1 MATVSRRHRRSIDI
15 WPGWVDAISNLLIVV
30 LFLLMIFVLAQ
41 FFLGETLSQRDTALR
56 RLEGQVSELASL
68 LSLERR
74 SGESL
79 SAQVAKLSEEL
90 HASLAT
96 RDQLEETIRALGL
109 RADTAEDQA
118 RNASRQLIETLAAVA
133 ALEALKA
140 ELEKQV
146 AAAAG
151 RAESASTALVE
162 ERNVSETARAQIAL
176 LNQQIAA
183 LRQQIAG
190 LNEAL
195 GAAEKTAAEQE
206 VQITSLGQRL
216 NAALASRVQ
225 ELSRYRSEFF
235 GRLREVLGNQS
246 GIRIVGDR
254 FVFQSEVLFARG
266 SATLGPE
273 GQAQILQVAA
283 TLKEVAERIPAD
295 IEWILQ
301 VEGHTDRV
309 PINTL
314 QFPSNWEL
322 SMARAMSVL
331 RLLQDAGIPARRL
344 SAAGFAE
351 YQPLEDRDDE
361 EAYRR
366 NRRIELKLTQR

>member
-1 MATVSRRHRRSIDI
+1 MATVSRRHRRTIDI

-30 LFLLMIFVLAQ
+30 LFLLMIFVLGQ

-56 RLEGQVSELASL
+56 RLEGQVSELAAL

-109 RADTAEDQA
+109 RADTAEEQA
-118 RNASRQLIETLAAVA
+118 RNASRRLIETLAAVA
-133 ALEALKA
+133 ALEALKT

-151 RAESASTALVE
+151 RAESASAALVE

-176 LNQQIAA
+176 LNQQIA
-183 LRQQIAG
+183 G

-195 GAAEKTAAEQE
+195 GAAEKKAAEQE

-235 GRLREVLGNQS
+235 GRLREVLGNQA

-283 TLKEVAERIPAD
+283 TLKDVAGRIPAD

-309 PINTL
+309 PINTP